1 MFPPGWK
8 SLNLSLEKLSL
19 CIKAIAKQSPN
30 NNEILVEVVG
40 TISVG
45 SDSTTYQVTKLRNRT
60 VQLEGGGTED
70 NAIYGIGVDASAREI
85 SGHPN
90 AGLSVALPKQ

>member
-45 SDSTTYQVTKLRNRT
+45 SDSTTVGNKILTSLAFSKTLFFLQ
-60 VQLEGGGTED
+60 Q
-70 NAIYGIGVDASAREI
+70 
-85 SGHPN
+85 H
-90 AGLSVALPKQ
+90 Q